1 MIQMQFTGMLL
12 STKYGEFTSQEG
24 NNKGKKYEWTELEF
38 HTKETGTFKMR
49 TESPVEIPE
58 SELAK
63 VREWNL
69 LLSVKM
75 NGANSKFKIAQIMGG
90 KAKN

>member
-1 MIQMQFTGMLL
+1 MLQMQFVGMLL
-12 STKYGEFTSQEG
+12 SAKNGEYVSQEG
-24 NNKGKKYEWTELEF
+24 SNKGKKYEWTECEF
-38 HTKETGTFKMR
+38 HTKDTGTFKLR
-49 TESPVEIPE
+49 TEAPVEIPE

-90 KAKN
+90 KAKA